1 MPRTRMIA
9 GGALALALATTAL
22 TPWAFRADAQP
33 AAPATATALP
43 RAAFGPDF
51 ADLVARVAPA
61 VVGVTVTGRAQATPV
76 ELPPELRGSPFER
89 FFRGQPGQPPGQGMP
104 PQRRAQGQGSGFIVD
119 PAGYVVTNHHVVG
132 RADGVKVELA
142 DGRVL
147 DAKVVGSDP
156 QTDIALLKVEAGSAP
171 LPFVRFGDSDAARVG
186 EWVLAMGNP
195 FGLEGT
201 ATTGIVSARGRQIG
215 AGPYDDFLQ
224 TDAAVNPGNSGGPLF
239 NTQGEVIGVNTAIFS
254 PSGASAGIGF
264 AVPAKLTQQVIAQLR
279 ETGRVERGWLGVSMQ
294 RMDEEL
300 ARAVQ
305 APEAK
310 GALVAQVEPDSP
322 AAKGGLKAGDVVVG
336 FDGKTVATPR
346 DLAMAVAGVAPGA
359 SATVTVLR
367 DGTRVEERVTI
378 GQSPATRMAAGE
390 RRGEAAGTGALGLGL
405 APAPAGKAGAMV
417 AEVRPDSRAAERGL
431 KQGDLILRAGG
442 REVKAPADVAEAVK
456 AAREAGRPSIALQ
469 VEREGGGR
477 AFLALPLTQAQG

>member
-1 MPRTRMIA
+1 M
-9 GGALALALATTAL
+9 
-22 TPWAFRADAQP
+22 
-33 AAPATATALP
+33 
-43 RAAFGPDF
+43 
-51 ADLVARVAPA
+51 
-61 VVGVTVTGRAQATPV
+61 
-76 ELPPELRGSPFER
+76 
-89 FFRGQPGQPPGQGMP
+89 
-104 PQRRAQGQGSGFIVD
+104 
-119 PAGYVVTNHHVVG
+119 TNHHVVG